1 MYCVAVFFRWTRRS
15 LAGSDGEEEVVV
27 GETQVDG
34 PEGDSVE
41 DVQQENTEKDA
52 AKSTNPIKKV
62 AQKVSQNFR
71 KMNIKSHQT
80 SKQKAAKSRGR
91 FGKR

>member
-1 MYCVAVFFRWTRRS
+1 LEGKAE
-15 LAGSDGEEEVVV
+15 SDDEEVV
-27 GETQVDG
+27 GETQLDG
-34 PEGDSVE
+34 TEDNPVE
-41 DVQQENTEKDA
+41 DIQQKDA
-52 AKSTNPIKKV
+52 NKDAEKSLNPIKKV

>member
-1 MYCVAVFFRWTRRS
+1 M
-15 LAGSDGEEEVVV
+15 DG
-27 GETQVDG
+27 T
-34 PEGDSVE
+34 EGNTVE
-41 DVQQENTEKDA
+41 DAQQENADKDA
-52 AKSTNPIKKV
+52 AKSMNPIKKV